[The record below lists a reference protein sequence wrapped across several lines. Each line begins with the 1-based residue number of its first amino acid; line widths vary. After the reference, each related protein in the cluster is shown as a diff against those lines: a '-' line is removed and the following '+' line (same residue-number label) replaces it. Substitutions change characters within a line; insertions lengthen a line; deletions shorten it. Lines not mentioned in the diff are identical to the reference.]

1 MNITRTSS
9 YRTLLLSATA
19 GLSICLSAPS
29 YSGPIT
35 AGPGLRAA
43 TNQSTGVYHLVT
55 VDEQR
60 RHQVIALAHKGKVLE
75 IHAKKAAGGY
85 LTRGSGSTAIKVSP
99 QTFNQLIAI
108 AGGLNRDIES
118 LPAAK
123 KNEFYALAGLG
134 STPTSQ
140 TPRPFEVA
148 PGSNNTCPP
157 GYGLKTKKTA
167 GSIVRIC
174 EILSY
179 QERNDSLLATLAN
192 WWASANLDLI
202 TSAHARLLHFQFK
215 LADFFQFAVMMD
227 DGNLSSGEQTWRI
240 QAAGFDVLFTHP

>member
-1 MNITRTSS
+1 MNITPTSP

-19 GLSICLSAPS
+19 GLSLCLSAPS
-29 YSGPIT
+29 YSAPIT
-35 AGPGLRAA
+35 AGSGLRVA
-43 TNQSTGVYHLVT
+43 TKQSTGVYHLVT
-55 VDEQR
+55 IDEQR
-60 RHQVIALAHKGKVLE
+60 RHQVIALAHKGRVLE

-85 LTRGSGSTAIKVSP
+85 LTRGAGSTAIKVSP
-99 QTFNQLIAI
+99 QTFTQLISI
-108 AGGLNRDIES
+108 AGGMNRDIES

-123 KNEFYALAGLG
+123 KNEFYALAGL
-134 STPTSQ
+134 STPASR
-140 TPRPFEVA
+140 TPLPLEVA

-157 GYGLKTKKTA
+157 GYGLKTKKTV
-167 GSIVRIC
+167 GSIVQIC

-202 TSAHARLLHFQFK
+202 TPAHAQLLFFQFD
-215 LADFFQFAVMMD
+215 LADFFDFRVGMD
-227 DGNLSSGEQTWRI
+227 NGNLSSGQQTWRV